1 MRTSYLL
8 LLVSFH
14 FQVSSPGLTPA
25 SSLWVGAWWPGFLLT
40 FAASIL
46 SALVLQ
52 CFPASINRKR
62 DTTLANNKEK
72 EGKLKPLP
80 AAIWA
85 LVTNPTYIFVS
96 TSSNP
101 TKVDKF
107 IHMC

>member
-1 MRTSYLL
+1 M
-8 LLVSFH
+8 F

-62 DTTLANNKEK
+62 DTSLPNKEK
-72 EGKLKPLP
+72 QGKLKPLP
-80 AAIWA
+80 AAMWA

-96 TSSNP
+96 NISRST
-101 TKVDKF
+101 D
-107 IHMC
+107 I

>member
-1 MRTSYLL
+1 MPSVFTCN
-8 LLVSFH
+8 

-62 DTTLANNKEK
+62 DTTLANKEK

-96 TSSNP
+96 TLSDNRI
-101 TKVDKF
+101 DEF
-107 IHMC
+107 IYV